1 MKIQPIAG
9 AARGRT
15 GRRVVAG
22 VALCAAVAA
31 LGVYYFPSSPAP
43 APPMA
48 RPGAAS
54 IPADRTGAA
63 TASPEAPGTATALQL
78 PQHTEPAVAQP
89 HGSARGPDLA
99 GTSAHPAVRRM
110 VQDAQLLSQPAAPQ
124 TSPAASADT
133 SAVFP
138 FGRGSAVI
146 PAQGATPSAPRL
158 DPMQPN
164 PSLAGMA
171 QQAQRD
177 LSSVVDALKA
187 VEDKPK

>member
-1 MKIQPIAG
+1 MNRPRATKAAG
-9 AARGRT
+9 WWQ
-15 GRRVVAG
+15 RRAVKGGLAV
-22 VALCAAVAA
+22 CAAVAA
-31 LGVYYFPSSPAP
+31 LGIYNLLSAP
-43 APPMA
+43 ATDPPAA
-48 RPGAAS
+48 RNGAAWLPAL
-54 IPADRTGAA
+54 PADATPALRNAA
-63 TASPEAPGTATALQL
+63 DAPTALQL
-78 PQHTEPAVAQP
+78 PQHTEPAVAP
-89 HGSARGPDLA
+89 PYGSARGPDLA

-124 TSPAASADT
+124 ASPATSADT

-164 PSLAGMA
+164 PSLAGMT

>member
-1 MKIQPIAG
+1 MKTQPVAG
-9 AARGRT
+9 AAGSRT
-15 GRRVVAG
+15 GRLVVAG

-31 LGVYYFPSSPAP
+31 LGIFYFPSSPAP
-43 APPMA
+43 ALPVA

-54 IPADRTGAA
+54 LPADRTDAA
-63 TASPEAPGTATALQL
+63 TAAREAPGTPAAPQL
-78 PQHTEPAVAQP
+78 PQGTEPAVVQP
-89 HGSARGPDLA
+89 YGSARGPDLA

-110 VQDAQLLSQPAAPQ
+110 VQDAQMLSQPAALQ
-124 TSPAASADT
+124 ASPAAAADT

-138 FGRGSAVI
+138 FGRGAAVV
-146 PAQGATPSAPRL
+146 PAQGATPAAPRL

-164 PSLAGMA
+164 PSLAGLT

-187 VEDKPK
+187 VEDKKK